1 MQQTDKWV
9 LSQLLNGDLVQLCQ
23 PVVLRHDRHQRVLR
37 QRDGSHPFGGGQG
50 HKAQIDLPLPEPLLH
65 VVVVAVEH
73 FQLGLGVGALERPDH
88 PRQPVDGHAGKGSQ
102 PDGSGV
108 GATDVLHQ
116 LRQLPILLKN
126 FLHFGQHHCP
136 RLRQPDAA
144 PVPAQ
149 KHEAVFLFQRA

>member
-1 MQQTDKWV
+1 MQQADKGV
-9 LSQLLNGDLVQLCQ
+9 LSQFLNGDLVQLCQ

-37 QRDGSHPFGGGQG
+37 QRDGSHPFGGRQG
-50 HKAQIDLPLPEPLLH
+50 HKAQIDLSLPEPLLH

-73 FQLGLGVGALERPDH
+73 FQLSLGVGALERPDH
-88 PRQPVDGHAGKGSQ
+88 PWQPVDGHAGKGSQ

-108 GATDVLHQ
+108 GTADVLHQ

-149 KHEAVFLFQRA
+149 KDEAVFLFQRA

>member
-1 MQQTDKWV
+1 MQQTDKGV

-37 QRDGSHPFGGGQG
+37 QRDGTHPLRGGQG
-50 HKAQIDLPLPEPLLH
+50 HKAQINLPLPEPLLH
-65 VVVVAVEH
+65 VVVIAVEH
-73 FQLGLGVGALERPDH
+73 FQLSLGVGALERPDH
-88 PRQPVDGHAGKGSQ
+88 PRQPVDCHAGKGSQ

-108 GATDVLHQ
+108 GTADVPDQ
-116 LRQLPILLKN
+116 LRQLPVLLEN
-126 FLHFGQHHCP
+126 LLHLGQHHLP

-149 KHEAVFLFQRA
+149 KDEAIFFLQRA

>member
-1 MQQTDKWV
+1 METLKIFAD
-9 LSQLLNGDLVQLCQ
+9 
-23 PVVLRHDRHQRVLR
+23 
-37 QRDGSHPFGGGQG
+37 
-50 HKAQIDLPLPEPLLH
+50 IIEPE
-65 VVVVAVEH
+65 AVNQVYAMANFE
-73 FQLGLGVGALERPDH
+73 AYKNNIIRMMPDC
-88 PRQPVDGHAGKGSQ
+88 HAGKGSQ

-108 GATDVLHQ
+108 GTADVLHQ

-149 KHEAVFLFQRA
+149 KNEAVFLFQPA

>member
-1 MQQTDKWV
+1 MQQTDKGV

-23 PVVLRHDRHQRVLR
+23 PVVLRHDRHQWVLR
-37 QRDGSHPFGGGQG
+37 QRDGSHPFGGRQG
-50 HKAQIDLPLPEPLLH
+50 HKAQIDLPLPKPLLH

-73 FQLGLGVGALERPDH
+73 FQLGLGVSTLECPDH
-88 PRQPVDGHAGKGSQ
+88 PWQPVDGHAGKGSQ

-108 GATDVLHQ
+108 GAADVPDQ
-116 LRQLPILLKN
+116 LRQLPVLLEN
-126 FLHFGQHHCP
+126 LLHLGQHHLP

-149 KHEAVFLFQRA
+149 KDEAVFLFQRA